1 MQELFFLFV
10 YYFEVKN
17 TTPSLLLAYKLDT
30 HLLSRLIDLSPSSKL
45 EIKEGGESRGWGKGE
60 GKVLEGSGCCITTRW
75 AVFARCFA
83 KNGTT
88 EHLPQ

>member
-1 MQELFFLFV
+1 M
-10 YYFEVKN
+10 
-17 TTPSLLLAYKLDT
+17 
-30 HLLSRLIDLSPSSKL
+30 R
-45 EIKEGGESRGWGKGE
+45 E

-88 EHLPQ
+88 EHLPPVDTCCTMNRFSYCFPPDFNSENPESLNACTAYQAVKR